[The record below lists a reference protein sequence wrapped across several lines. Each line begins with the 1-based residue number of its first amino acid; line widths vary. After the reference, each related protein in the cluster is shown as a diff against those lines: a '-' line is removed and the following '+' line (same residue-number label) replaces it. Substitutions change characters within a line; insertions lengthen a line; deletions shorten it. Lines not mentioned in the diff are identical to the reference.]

1 MIRLLFAAFLVVPL
15 VEIYLI
21 VQIGQ
26 QIGPAPTVLLLLADS
41 LLGAWLVKREGT
53 RTWRALRS
61 RLGSTRLPGDEL
73 ADGALVLI
81 GGTLLLTPGFVTD
94 VAGFLLILPFTR
106 PFARRLL
113 LRTAMR
119 QAVRSVSRPPASGR
133 ARGRVVDVEV
143 ARPHDEP

>member
-21 VQIGQ
+21 VQVGQ

-41 LLGAWLVKREGT
+41 LLGAWLVKREGM

-133 ARGRVVDVEV
+133 RQGRVVDVEV

>member
-41 LLGAWLVKREGT
+41 LLGAWLVKREGM

-133 ARGRVVDVEV
+133 RQGRVVDVEV